1 MGETTMKQQVKYLA
15 ELARIALTE
24 QELAGLEQD
33 LEKILDYVS
42 QLEKIET
49 TGVEPTYHVVP
60 MTNVW
65 RQDKV
70 EASLST
76 EKALANAPE
85 RHGNFFKVPRVI

>member
-1 MGETTMKQQVKYLA
+1 MKQQVKYLA